1 MKSYFFIS
9 LYRENAF
16 VASDYLPV
24 FAAYFCAF
32 VQKIGKVSRNE
43 CLIWHFSFSQGK
55 EYSKAASKAISHK
68 SYGWAPFFACCFSAG
83 AQRKPS
89 IFGTC
94 FHFVITAKEILF
106 IRKPTKL
113 LYFCAHFALYAA
125 NFVQLVQKRPFFLA
139 ISHLYK
145 MKKVF

>member
-1 MKSYFFIS
+1 MIY
-9 LYRENAF
+9 LY
-16 VASDYLPV
+16 L
-24 FAAYFCAF
+24 
-32 VQKIGKVSRNE
+32 
-43 CLIWHFSFSQGK
+43 
-55 EYSKAASKAISHK
+55 
-68 SYGWAPFFACCFSAG
+68 
-83 AQRKPS
+83 
-89 IFGTC
+89 FGTC

-106 IRKPTKL
+106 IRKPTKS

>member
-43 CLIWHFSFSQGK
+43 CLIWHFFIFAEKGVFQRHFSINLMV
-55 EYSKAASKAISHK
+55 ERLFS
-68 SYGWAPFFACCFSAG
+68 CCFSAG

-113 LYFCAHFALYAA
+113 LYFCAHSALYAV